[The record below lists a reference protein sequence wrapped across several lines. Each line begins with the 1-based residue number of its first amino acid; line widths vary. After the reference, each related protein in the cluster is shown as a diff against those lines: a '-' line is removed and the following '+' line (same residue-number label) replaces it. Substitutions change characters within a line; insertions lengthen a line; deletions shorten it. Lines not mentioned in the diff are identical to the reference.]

1 MKEKSHARL
10 IKLIGNIVLQLEKLS
25 NLLDKEVVK
34 ENAVAAPK
42 KRGRKAK

>member
-10 IKLIGNIVLQLEKLS
+10 VKVINNMVLQLEKLS

-34 ENAVAAPK
+34 NAEVAAPK
-42 KRGRKAK
+42 KRGKKAK